1 MANAAVGEVN
11 LTIGSREF
19 TLRPSFYG
27 LAEIESR
34 ADCGILQIAHDIS
47 TGKIKLKY
55 IVAIVYGGIVGATT
69 KGIKP
74 EIGFEEL
81 GDLLVKHN
89 YITLVP
95 QVVQWFGKAIAGDP
109 EAKED
114 TSEKKTL

>member
-11 LTIGSREF
+11 LTIGSKEF

-55 IVAIVYGGIVGATT
+55 IVAIVYGGIIGATT

-81 GDLLVKHN
+81 GELLVKNN

-95 QVVQWFGKAIAGDP
+95 QVVQWFGKAIVGDP